1 MVGAIHWGAKMSEQS
16 ADKRKKPVVLISLFV
31 VLLLLTVASVGG
43 VSYGFYTGWLTPY
56 WTNLSD
62 AHAAVLAQLIFF
74 FGAAWAAVLVPLLFG
89 EQLEN
94 VERAANSAKL
104 TCESIEKRM
113 RDVAEETSRQMQ
125 KSADETREEFKKI
138 IRLQTMAVG
147 HLHKDQLAFL
157 ETPDERNDFIDTRW
171 DKAWPKVSQALS
183 YLDGNALRSI
193 KLSGNKRSQ
202 PWWDKLKF
210 YEVLG
215 AHHDDFKSL
224 SGLAYKPTAS
234 LTQQDVEAAN
244 EAFRRIESFDPIDAK
259 SVQSEIAPSAST
271 FIPPPAREQP
281 PQQLPQ

>member
-1 MVGAIHWGAKMSEQS
+1 MDERS
-16 ADKRKKPVVLISLFV
+16 AGGRKKPVILISLFV
-31 VLLLLTVASVGG
+31 MLTLLTLAAIAG

-56 WTNLSD
+56 WSNLSD

-94 VERAANSAKL
+94 VERAANSAKE

-113 RDVAEETSRQMQ
+113 KDVADETSRQMQ
-125 KSADETREEFKKI
+125 RSAQEARDEFKKI

-157 ETPDERNDFIDTRW
+157 ETPEERNDFIDTRW
-171 DKAWPKVSQALS
+171 DKAWPKLNQALS
-183 YLDGNALRSI
+183 YLDGNALRAI
-193 KLSGNKRSQ
+193 KNAGNKRTST
-202 PWWDKLKF
+202 WWDKLKV
-210 YEVLG
+210 YGVLG

-224 SGLAYKPTAS
+224 SGLAARATAA

-244 EAFRRIESFDPIDAK
+244 EAFRRIESFDPSEARA
-259 SVQSEIAPSAST
+259 VQSEIAPAESAPS
-271 FIPPPAREQP
+271 FIRNGPEQSS
-281 PQQLPQ
+281 QLHQ